1 MTFITDDYK
10 SKINSNLRKI
20 NGDGDAIKNILDV
33 FESMSEKIEKLEKE
47 NNDYMW
53 ALSDKEKEINERVKQ
68 ALEENAEKKY
78 KEKVAQLKTAIWA
91 GIRKYIDEEI
101 NNVSAK

>member
-1 MTFITDDYK
+1 MVFITDDYK

-47 NNDYMW
+47 NNDYM
-53 ALSDKEKEINERVKQ
+53 
-68 ALEENAEKKY
+68 
-78 KEKVAQLKTAIWA
+78 
-91 GIRKYIDEEI
+91 
-101 NNVSAK
+101 